1 MTRRE
6 VVELIRA
13 YGNSEQYIDKISEE
27 MQRLKSDIEG
37 MRELTAVTYSDMPKG
52 SGTGDPTAQ
61 AAQYII
67 DAYDKRLKELK
78 QRIEAILQNKA
89 LAEELLGRL
98 NANEYKVI
106 EARYINGVK
115 WDYVPGTVYL
125 SRSTCF
131 YYKKKAFEK
140 MCK

>member
-13 YGNSEQYIDKISEE
+13 YGKSEQYINDINEE
-27 MQRLKSDIEG
+27 MTRLKSDIES

-61 AAQYII
+61 AAAYII
-67 DAYDKRLKELK
+67 DVYEKRLKELK
-78 QRIEAILQNKA
+78 ERIEVILNKKM
-89 LAEELLGRL
+89 LTEELLGRL

-106 EARYINGVK
+106 EARYINGIK
-115 WDYVPGTVYL
+115 WDYIPGVVYL
-125 SRSTCF
+125 SRSNCF
-131 YYKKKAFEK
+131 YCKKKAFEK

>member
-1 MTRRE
+1 MTRKE

-13 YGNSEQYIDKISEE
+13 YGKSEQYINDINEE
-27 MQRLKSDIEG
+27 MTRLKSDIES

-61 AAQYII
+61 AAAYII
-67 DAYDKRLKELK
+67 DVYEKRLKQLK
-78 QRIEAILQNKA
+78 ERIEVILNKKM
-89 LAEELLGRL
+89 LTEELLGRL

-106 EARYINGVK
+106 EARYINGIK
-115 WDYVPGTVYL
+115 WDYIPGVVYL
-125 SRSTCF
+125 SRSNCF
-131 YYKKKAFEK
+131 YCKKKAFEK